1 MDITILLHLQ
11 QFREV
16 TLGVFDSLFLY
27 ITTFGEDMLLFLG
40 SAGIYWCVNKR
51 AGFFMCFH
59 YHLANYLNQ
68 FIKLTACVNRPWIRD
83 SRIHPVAGAMSG
95 ATGYSFP
102 SGHTAK
108 ATAVWG
114 SLGMSAEKRNRS
126 IACFFLILVILVGF
140 SRNYLGVHTPQDVL
154 ISLGIGAILL
164 WAADKTEQ
172 WVREQKKRAYWL
184 CAAGILLSGALIC
197 YATIKKYPLEYI
209 NGGLIVDPQAMIPG
223 AYKGAGGV
231 IGLCL
236 GWLLETKIVRF
247 KIENYSKTEKIVR
260 FLYGAAGL
268 VFILKVC
275 PSLWNLWIGGLG
287 ASVLNGFFP
296 AFYLVGGFPLAAQ
309 LVANKRMKR

>member
-1 MDITILLHLQ
+1 MDITILLYLQ
-11 QFREV
+11 QFREA
-16 TLGVFDSLFLY
+16 TLGVFDSLFLH

-51 AGFFMCFH
+51 VGFLMCFH

-68 FIKLTACVNRPWIRD
+68 FIKLTACVNRPWIRN
-83 SRIHPVAGAMSG
+83 SRIHPVEGAMSG

-114 SLGMSAEKRNRS
+114 SLGMGAKKRSRS
-126 IACFFLILVILVGF
+126 IACFFLILVILVGV

-164 WAADKTEQ
+164 WVVDKTEQ

-184 CAAGILLSGALIC
+184 CAAGILLSGALIG
-197 YATIKKYPLEYI
+197 YATIKTYSLEYI
-209 NGGLIVDPQAMIPG
+209 NGELIVDPKAMILG

-231 IGLCL
+231 MGLCL
-236 GWLLETKIVRF
+236 GWLLETKIVKF
-247 KIENYSKTEKIVR
+247 KIEDYSKTEKIIR
-260 FLYGAAGL
+260 FLYGTAGL

-275 PSLWNLWIGGLG
+275 PGLWNLWIGGLG

-296 AFYLVGGFPLAAQ
+296 AFYLVGGFPLAAH
-309 LVANKRMKR
+309 LIANKRVQR